1 MGAKK
6 KPARKTINLQ
16 PQKTVDWTEIELLY
30 VTSPK
35 PVSLRDLAK
44 RLNLS
49 ASTVMA
55 QALRGKWNAKRAGA
69 KGKLSIAPS
78 MHGKLAEKGGQEN
91 GESGD
96 SSDIPDEC
104 PSKSTSTEEKPRAGF
119 LAVHERT
126 QSLTQVRATRA
137 ETYDKAMAALAER
150 LPAAMVQMTDKELLA
165 HSGDIAKLDGINR
178 KALGIDGAESTRA
191 PLVQI
196 NLLSTGKPSKLP
208 TVIDVNPTTAPA

>member
-6 KPARKTINLQ
+6 KPARKTINLR
-16 PQKTVDWTEIELLY
+16 PQKSVDWTEIELLY
-30 VTSPK
+30 VTSPN

-49 ASTVMA
+49 PSTVMA

-78 MHGKLAEKGGQEN
+78 MHGKLVERGGEDN
-91 GESGD
+91 GD
-96 SSDIPDEC
+96 SGEL
-104 PSKSTSTEEKPRAGF
+104 STNPIDNQSESVSTEEKPRAGF
-119 LAVHERT
+119 LAVHEKT
-126 QSLTQVRATRA
+126 QSLAQVRATRS

-150 LPAAMVQMTDKELLA
+150 LPAAMVLMSDKELLA

-178 KALGIDGAESTRA
+178 KALGIDNAEPTRA

-208 TVIDVNPTTAPA
+208 PVIDISPTAATS